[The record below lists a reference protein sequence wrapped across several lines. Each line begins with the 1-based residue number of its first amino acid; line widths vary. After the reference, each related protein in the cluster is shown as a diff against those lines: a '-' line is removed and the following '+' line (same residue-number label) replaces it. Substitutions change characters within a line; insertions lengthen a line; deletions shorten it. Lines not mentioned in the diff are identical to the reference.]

1 MSNEKKVV
9 LGYFFD
15 GIPYEKEL
23 SISNNL
29 HVFVN
34 EGSDVCLITDGS
46 FNILLTITADCGQN
60 MGYLTI
66 NDK

>member
-23 SISNNL
+23 SIGNNL

-34 EGSDVCLITDGS
+34 GDVDVCLITDGS
-46 FNILLTITADCGQN
+46 YNILLTITAGCGQN
-60 MGYLTI
+60 MGYLII